1 MAAKRRVENTEVRKI
16 QDVPKGEYVRVKHRL
31 AGGDGFTKK
40 VYKLVGF
47 DRSQRQWTLDDCSDI
62 NFCVFVKTGTLV
74 QVGFTY

>member
-1 MAAKRRVENTEVRKI
+1 MNKRKVEDTEVRKI

-31 AGGDGFTKK
+31 AGGDGFTKR

-47 DRSQRQWTLDDCSDI
+47 DRSQRQWMLDDCSDI
-62 NFCVFVKTGTLV
+62 CLPWLGVKTDTLV